1 MCYCMYLSWLAIV
14 VMYSALLPVGQ
25 GHLPAMNDSQRKN
38 QGGPAVPEAKPERRK
53 PRGKRANEG
62 KDRKAGLFQQAQ
74 DC

>member
-1 MCYCMYLSWLAIV
+1 MVL
-14 VMYSALLPVGQ
+14 MYSALLPVGQ

-53 PRGKRANEG
+53 PRGKRANEE